1 MIFRSLKISNIKEL
15 PNKIRELYK
24 IVRDLESM
32 FPGRH
37 FTPDG
42 HLVGSIGEVLAE
54 YHFGI
59 TLFIAS
65 AETHDG
71 KSPCGKL
78 VQVKATQSKSVGIRS
93 EPEHLLVLK
102 ILPTGNS
109 ETIYNGP
116 GALAWENAGK
126 MQKNGQR
133 SLSVSK
139 MKKLMLQVKPHHK
152 IDVVAV

>member
-1 MIFRSLKISNIKEL
+1 MANVKQIPE
-15 PNKIRELYK
+15 KIRKLYDIVNEL
-24 IVRDLESM
+24 EAM

-54 YHFGI
+54 YHYGLE
-59 TLFIAS
+59 LFPAS
-65 AETHDG
+65 VEIHDG

-78 VQVKATQSKSVGIRS
+78 VQVKATQSKSIGLRS

-102 ILPTGNS
+102 ILSSGSS
-109 ETIYNGP
+109 EMIYNGP
-116 GALAWENAGK
+116 GKIAWAHAGK

-133 SLSVSK
+133 ALSVTK
-139 MKKLMLQVKPHHK
+139 MRGLMLEIETRHQLPM
-152 IDVVAV
+152 VAV

>member
-1 MIFRSLKISNIKEL
+1 MSGVKQIPE
-15 PNKIRELYK
+15 KIRKLYEIVNEL
-24 IVRDLESM
+24 EAM

-54 YHFGI
+54 YHYGLE
-59 TLFIAS
+59 LFTAS

-78 VQVKATQSKSVGIRS
+78 VQVKATQSKSIGLRS

-102 ILPTGNS
+102 ILPSGSS

-116 GALAWENAGK
+116 GKLAWDNAGK

-133 SLSVSK
+133 SLSVSR
-139 MKKLMLQVKPHHK
+139 MQKLMLEIEAQYQLP
-152 IDVVAV
+152 ITAA